1 MRLRGGLRLV
11 PAWDRSTLTAQLTGR
26 VTSAAAGVGS
36 SLSVESQRCE
46 WRRCPSDSPVRLTA
60 KASSSLEVNDHL
72 DPTLG
77 LESLNGTGR
86 PWGRAGLRPGAG
98 PGRSARGQAVPHLL
112 RFLARPSELVTF
124 L

>member
-1 MRLRGGLRLV
+1 MTRILVTGISSYWGGRL
-11 PAWDRSTLTAQLTGR
+11 AQALEQDD
-26 VTSAAAGVGS
+26 
-36 SLSVESQRCE
+36 SVETIIGV
-46 WRRCPSDSPVRLTA
+46 SP
-60 KASSSLEVNDHL
+60 D

-112 RFLARPSELVTF
+112 RFLACPSELQQLASRLT
-124 L
+124 